1 MNYDVQLLIKN
12 VCEGD
17 WKAAKA
23 YAAVILRQDKTEKNR
38 RFKESMLE
46 KLEQADRKLIEL
58 PQNIKPF
65 LIPSS
70 PDDFDDKRF
79 LLRENENAMADK
91 VLATYR
97 ASKRLEEIGISYLP
111 TLLLYGESGCGKTE
125 LAKYIAYKAQLPFLY
140 VRFSTL
146 MDSYLGGTQKRI
158 AEIFDF
164 VRTTPCVLCFDEIDT
179 IGMARGQ
186 KHDVG
191 EMNRIVITLMQEMDR
206 LPNNVIVIGTTNR
219 FDKLDDALIRRFINK
234 YEVKRLDNGEV
245 KQLAYKFFEFCG
257 IAPPDI
263 NEWIGRKVFMQHD
276 LVAAHAARKKGTYF
290 NADEHIATHEVIAA
304 CTEYIVSRIL
314 EEDNGETLQERET
327 PATENDGQ
335 LRFAGA

>member
-1 MNYDVQLLIKN
+1 MNYDVKLLIKS

-17 WKAAKA
+17 IKTARAHA
-23 YAAVILRQDKTEKNR
+23 GVILRQDKTEKNKDFR
-38 RFKESMLE
+38 DRMLE
-46 KLEQADRKLIEL
+46 KLENSSNAPIEL
-58 PQNIKPF
+58 PINLKPF

-70 PDDFDDKRF
+70 PNDFDHKRF

-91 VLATYR
+91 VLAMYR

-111 TLLLYGESGCGKTE
+111 SLLLYGESGCGKTE

-146 MDSYLGGTQKRI
+146 MDSYFGGTQERI

-206 LPNNVIVIGTTNR
+206 LPNDIIIIGTTNR
-219 FDKLDDALIRRFINK
+219 FDKLDDALVRRFVHS
-234 YEVKRLDNGEV
+234 YEVMPLSYDETR
-245 KQLAYKFFEFCG
+245 QLARKFFGFSG
-257 IAPPDI
+257 IEPPEIDVWVDSELI
-263 NEWIGRKVFMQHD
+263 LENDFDSIP
-276 LVAAHAARKKGTYF
+276 
-290 NADEHIATHEVIAA
+290 THKVIAA
-304 CTEYIVSRIL
+304 CVEYIVSRIL
-314 EEDNGETLQERET
+314 EGKISTDSK
-327 PATENDGQ
+327 D
-335 LRFAGA
+335 